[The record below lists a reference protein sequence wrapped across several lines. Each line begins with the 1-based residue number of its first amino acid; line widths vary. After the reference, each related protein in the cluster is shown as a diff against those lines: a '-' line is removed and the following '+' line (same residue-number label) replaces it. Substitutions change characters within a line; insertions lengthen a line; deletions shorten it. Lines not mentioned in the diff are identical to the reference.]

1 MPKALEVARR
11 IARQVAE
18 RGERLASSLTSRI
31 RPHVSLASGSI
42 LVLLTLFLPIGYNAC
57 GGANK
62 GYELIQ
68 GKGEWPSF
76 LGVFVSSTAGRDFYL
91 LVLLL
96 AGLTAIFVFLSGLNP
111 RLSRRRTLPRRLFL
125 LAGTMSLF
133 LISDLFSALIAYDQP
148 YSSLAVALGLVS
160 MLSPGLFWPKKMFW
174 GWLSAVAISISLAFI
189 AQALN
194 WPDRGVTKIG
204 IEVLFLVAYFVV
216 PLGLWWRSNISAR
229 GVVRAHWNPIRT
241 GLVAFY
247 SPAVVANLFYFNV
260 ARKEGVWGM
269 VPCYF
274 GIHLIALGYMRLAK
288 EGEEWRAETAAT

>member
-1 MPKALEVARR
+1 MPKALEAARR
-11 IARQVAE
+11 TARQVAE

-57 GGANK
+57 GGPNK

-76 LGVFVSSTAGRDFYL
+76 LGVFVSSTAGRDFYV
-91 LVLLL
+91 LVSIL
-96 AGLTAIFVFLSGLNP
+96 AVLTAIFVLLSGLRP
-111 RLSRRRTLPRRLFL
+111 GLSRRRTLPRRLFL
-125 LAGTMSLF
+125 LAGTVSLF
-133 LISDLFSALIAYDQP
+133 LISDLLLALIPYGEP
-148 YSSLAVALGLVS
+148 YSSLAVALGLVAF
-160 MLSPGLFWPKKMFW
+160 LSPGLFWPKKMFW

-189 AQALN
+189 AEALN
-194 WPDRGVTKIG
+194 WTDRGVTKIG
-204 IEVLFLVAYFVV
+204 IASLFSAAYFLV
-216 PLGLWWRSNISAR
+216 PLGLWWRFNVSAG
-229 GVVRAHWNPIRT
+229 GVVRADWNAIRG

-269 VPCYF
+269 VPCCF

-288 EGEEWRAETAAT
+288 EVEEQRAETAAT